1 MLYNL
6 NGGGSMK
13 FTDRCPSTWKELQ
26 DDVALL
32 LNQSGY
38 HAISP
43 CTIETVR
50 GRVEVD
56 VLVES
61 PDELIKKI
69 ICECKYWDSPIPKE
83 KVHAF
88 RTVVSD
94 SGAYWGLI
102 ISKCGFQSGAI
113 EAAKYSNVQL
123 FTWKQFTDLIA
134 DKWILYQLKK
144 IKRESVPLSEYISPF
159 HFPFEQ
165 LKEADVHRYQAACK
179 EFSALRHTCWM
190 ITKTDLEE
198 DSFPTSSMWY
208 QCNGYTSIE
217 SYLNFLSEKVIIALH
232 EFGEILDSSNIQ
244 IAPERLEKL
253 EGQIYMFLN

>member
-1 MLYNL
+1 
-6 NGGGSMK
+6 MK
-13 FTDRCPSTWKELQ
+13 FIDRCPSTWKELQ

-32 LNQSGY
+32 LNQAGY
-38 HAISP
+38 QAISP
-43 CTIETVR
+43 CTIETAR
-50 GRVEVD
+50 GCVEVD

-69 ICECKYWDSPIPKE
+69 ICECKYWNSPIPKE

-94 SGAYWGLI
+94 SGAYLGLI

-123 FTWKQFTDLIA
+123 LTWEQFTDLIS
-134 DKWILYQLKK
+134 DKWILCQLKN
-144 IKRESVPLSEYISPF
+144 IKRESVPLSEYINPL

-165 LKEADVHRYQAACK
+165 LKETDVEKYLAACEK
-179 EFSALRHTCWM
+179 FSALRYTCWM

-198 DSFPTSSMWY
+198 DAFPRTSMWY
-208 QCNGYTSIE
+208 QCDGHTSIE
-217 SYLNFLSEKVIIALH
+217 GYLNFLSEEVSIALH
-232 EFGEILDSSNIQ
+232 EFDEILASSNIQ
-244 IAPERLEKL
+244 IAPERFEKL
-253 EGQIYMFLN
+253 EGHIYMFLN

>member
-1 MLYNL
+1 V
-6 NGGGSMK
+6 
-13 FTDRCPSTWKELQ
+13 Q
-26 DDVALL
+26 
-32 LNQSGY
+32 
-38 HAISP
+38 I
-43 CTIETVR
+43 
-50 GRVEVD
+50 
-56 VLVES
+56 
-61 PDELIKKI
+61 
-69 ICECKYWDSPIPKE
+69 
-83 KVHAF
+83 
-88 RTVVSD
+88 
-94 SGAYWGLI
+94 
-102 ISKCGFQSGAI
+102 
-113 EAAKYSNVQL
+113 NVQL

-165 LKEADVHRYQAACK
+165 LKETDVHRYQAACEK
-179 EFSALRHTCWM
+179 FSALRHTCWM

>member
-1 MLYNL
+1 
-6 NGGGSMK
+6 MK
-13 FTDRCPSTWKELQ
+13 FIDRCPSTWRELQ

-32 LNQSGY
+32 LNQAGY
-38 HAISP
+38 QAISP

-50 GRVEVD
+50 GCVEVD

-69 ICECKYWDSPIPKE
+69 ICECKYWNSPIPKE

-88 RTVVSD
+88 RAVVSD
-94 SGAYWGLI
+94 SGAYLGLI

-123 FTWKQFTDLIA
+123 LTWEQFTDLIS
-134 DKWILYQLKK
+134 DKWILCQLRK
-144 IKRESVPLSEYISPF
+144 IKREAIPLSEYINPL

-165 LKEADVHRYQAACK
+165 LKKTDVCRYHTACEK
-179 EFSALRHTCWM
+179 YSDLRFTCWM
-190 ITKTDLEE
+190 ITKTDLQE
-198 DSFPTSSMWY
+198 DSFPSSSRWY

-217 SYLNFLSEKVIIALH
+217 SYLNFLSEQVAVALC
-232 EFGEILDSSNIQ
+232 EFGEILESSNIQ
-244 IAPERLEKL
+244 IDPERFEKL
-253 EGQIYMFLN
+253 EGHIYMLLN